1 MDLPATGSTVFYVC
15 PAPDGG
21 WSVFGSDIAPAL
33 STFEARDEAVR
44 YACDVAEQATS
55 GEAYGE
61 VQILGW
67 DGSVEE
73 YHACA
78 SVTGSRP
85 AYSLAHRA

>member
-1 MDLPATGSTVFYVC
+1 MRPPATGSSVFYVC

-33 STFEARDEAVR
+33 STFEAREEAVR
-44 YACDVAEQATS
+44 YACDVADQA
-55 GEAYGE
+55 AYGE

-85 AYSLAHRA
+85 AHSGAIAHRA

>member
-1 MDLPATGSTVFYVC
+1 MHLPATNSTVFYVC

-33 STFEARDEAVR
+33 STFQARDAAVQ
-44 YACDVAEQATS
+44 YACGIAEQA
-55 GEAYGE
+55 ACGE

-67 DGSVEE
+67 NGSVEE

-78 SVTGSRP
+78 SMTGSRP
-85 AYSLAHRA
+85 AYSRAIGHRA